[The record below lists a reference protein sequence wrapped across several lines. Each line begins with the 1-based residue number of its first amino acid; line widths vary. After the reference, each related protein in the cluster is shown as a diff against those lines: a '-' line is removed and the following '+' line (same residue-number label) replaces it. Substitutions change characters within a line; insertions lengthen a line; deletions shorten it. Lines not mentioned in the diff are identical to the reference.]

1 MKTIKDFIEVQEFA
15 ISNGFTIQISS
26 NDAGEIDTIV
36 IEYGD
41 RELQYR
47 VSDGGIFIADIKF
60 NGNFED
66 FVAELNLLRVIE
78 KIGNMLKESMN
89 KE

>member
-15 ISNGFTIQISS
+15 ISNGFTIRISS

-41 RELQYR
+41 HELQYR

-78 KIGNMLKESMN
+78 KIGNMLKES
-89 KE
+89 E

>member
-15 ISNGFTIQISS
+15 ISNGFSIRISS

-36 IEYGD
+36 FEYGD

-47 VSDGGIFIADIKF
+47 VSGGSMFITDITF

-66 FVAELNLLRVIE
+66 FIAEINLLRVIE
-78 KIGNMLKESMN
+78 KIGNMLKES
-89 KE
+89 E